1 MRLDTNRGFVEEIPE
16 NNQQENEIV
25 THEPHGPRTRAA
37 AEIYALL
44 IALAGWVVP
53 GLGHLLVRRWGR
65 AIIFF
70 CAVGGLAVAGY
81 WMRGE
86 VFMPRSQEP
95 FGTLGFV
102 ADAASGIF
110 YVLAHA
116 FEAAGPDLSHAA
128 GNYGSR
134 FIAAAGLVNLV
145 AILDACEI
153 AAGRRT

>member
-1 MRLDTNRGFVEEIPE
+1 MDDIVE
-16 NNQQENEIV
+16 NNQQESGTAASE
-25 THEPHGPRTRAA
+25 ERGPRGRAA
-37 AEIYALL
+37 AEVIALFV
-44 IALAGWVVP
+44 ALAGWVVP
-53 GLGHLLVRRWGR
+53 GLGHLLLRRWGR
-65 AIIFF
+65 AIVFF

-86 VFMPRSQEP
+86 IFLPRSQEP

-110 YVLAHA
+110 YFLAHV
-116 FEAAGPDLSHAA
+116 FETAGPDLSQAA

-134 FIAAAGLVNLV
+134 FIAAAGIVNLV

-153 AAGRRT
+153 AAGRRS